1 MKIPLTVLFCLSLPL
16 IAADKPVHL
25 FILSGQSNMQG
36 MDPETGF
43 LPEAKK
49 LFDGEQVVYIKVAK
63 GGQPICRWLEEW
75 DDIAKENGLTEKN
88 RERLWKDKGVT
99 LYQPILDQYKE
110 MLKKHPKPASVTFC
124 WMQGERDAN
133 GGGQPAY
140 KDALKALITKLRR
153 DLERP
158 DMNVV
163 IGRLSDA
170 GEKKESWKAMRKIQM
185 EIAGEDP
192 SGAWV
197 DCDDLNNKTKDGK
210 TQNAVHYNR
219 PDGYI
224 TLGRRF
230 ARQGYALIKGK
241 KPAED
246 GRPGHREPKEREKKE
261 GSKAREDKST
271 PRNGK

>member
-75 DDIAKENGLTEKN
+75 DSIAEKN
-88 RERLWKDKGVT
+88 GVDARTRKRILKDKGVEF
-99 LYQPILDQYKE
+99 YQPILDQYKE

-140 KDALKALITKLRR
+140 KDALKKLITKLRR

>member
-75 DDIAKENGLTEKN
+75 DSIAEKN
-88 RERLWKDKGVT
+88 GVDARTRKRILKDKGVEF
-99 LYQPILDQYKE
+99 YQPILDQYKE

-140 KDALKALITKLRR
+140 KDALKKLITKLRR

-210 TQNAVHYNR
+210 TQNAVHYTR
-219 PDGYI
+219 PEGYI

>member
-75 DDIAKENGLTEKN
+75 TDIAEKN
-88 RERLWKDKGVT
+88 GVDARTRKRILKDKGVEF
-99 LYQPILDQYKE
+99 YQPILDQYKE

-140 KDALKALITKLRR
+140 KDALKKLITKLRR

-246 GRPGHREPKEREKKE
+246 GKPKGVE
-261 GSKAREDKST
+261 
-271 PRNGK
+271 

>member
-1 MKIPLTVLFCLSLPL
+1 LLTVSVVT
-16 IAADKPVHL
+16 AADKPVHL
-25 FILSGQSNMQG
+25 FILSGQSNMAG

-43 LPEAKK
+43 MPEAKK
-49 LFDGEQVVYIKVAK
+49 LFKDEKVVYIKVAK
-63 GGQPICRWLEEW
+63 RAQPICRWLEEW

-158 DMNVV
+158 DMNIV

-170 GEKKESWKAMRKIQM
+170 GQKKESWGAMRKIQM
-185 EIAGEDP
+185 EIVNEDP

-197 DCDDLNNKTKDGK
+197 DCDDLNDKMKDGK
-210 TQNAVHYNR
+210 TQNAVHYER
-219 PDGYI
+219 PEGYI

>member
-1 MKIPLTVLFCLSLPL
+1 MKIITLLTLLLTASVVV
-16 IAADKPVHL
+16 AADKPVHL

-43 LPEAKK
+43 MPEAKT
-49 LFDGEQVVYIKVAK
+49 LFGDEEVVYIKVAQ

-75 DDIAKENGLTEKN
+75 DDIAKENGLTERD

-140 KDALKALITKLRR
+140 KDSLKQLITKLRC
-153 DLERP
+153 DLDRP
-158 DMNVV
+158 DMNIV

-170 GEKKESWKAMRKIQM
+170 GGNKESWGAMRKIQM
-185 EIAGEDP
+185 EIANEDP

-197 DCDDLNNKTKDGK
+197 DCDDLNDRMKDGK
-210 TQNAVHYNR
+210 TQNAVHYER
-219 PDGYI
+219 PEGYI

-230 ARQGYALIKGK
+230 ARQGHALVIGK
-241 KPAED
+241 EPAED
-246 GRPGHREPKEREKKE
+246 GRPKK
-261 GSKAREDKST
+261 
-271 PRNGK
+271 